1 MSKWLVT
8 ADLHF
13 TNRHSKFKLDRDG
26 ISDLLKAQRDFIFWI
41 ADMLEA
47 EDYDGFILAGDVTD
61 YPTMDPITL
70 TAFNACMKRLFK
82 TGKKII
88 ILEGNHCI
96 SDQGNLY
103 TVVGATKELTLCD
116 NAYMLTQREVLRFDD
131 VTFYCC
137 PYSSDSEEI
146 ESEIAR
152 WNESADRQ
160 NNDVLLFHFPTI
172 NAVLDNGLASKNGV
186 NLSKDIVSNFTVCL
200 GGDFHKPQQLVNTDN
215 AYYVGAPFDLK
226 FGQIGPRV
234 VTSITIENGGYKMEQ
249 IPNPYNFPMIYIK
262 EDEVESLLATDLS
275 RTIAR
280 MTETPSDNSIS
291 VILEEN
297 RKKFYSVHLP
307 SVSKVRRERPKS
319 ANVLSGFG
327 RSRDKD
333 IIGVQL
339 DNIGIDN
346 ELKTVAIN
354 IFQKISEKE

>member
-1 MSKWLVT
+1 MSRWLVT

-26 ISDLLKAQRDFIFWI
+26 VSDLLKAQKDFIFWI
-41 ADMLEA
+41 ADKLEA
-47 EDYDGFILAGDVTD
+47 EEYDGFILAGDVTD

-70 TAFNACMKRLFK
+70 TAFNACMKRLFN

-103 TVVGATKELTLCD
+103 TVVGATKELSLCQ
-116 NAYMLTQREVLRFDD
+116 NAYMMTHRDILKFDD

-137 PYSSDSEEI
+137 PFSSDSEELERQI
-146 ESEIAR
+146 GE
-152 WNESADRQ
+152 WNSTVCRE

-186 NLSKDIVSNFTVCL
+186 NLSREIIDNFTVCL

-226 FGQIGPRV
+226 FGQIGPRI
-234 VTSITIENGGYKMEQ
+234 VTSITIENGSYRMEQ
-249 IPNPYNFPMIYIK
+249 IPNPYNFPMIYLK
-262 EDEVESLLATDLS
+262 EDNINELLAVDLS

-280 MTETPSDNSIS
+280 MSETPSSQDVSIM
-291 VILEEN
+291 LEDN
-297 RKKFYSVHLP
+297 RKKFYSLHLP
-307 SVSKVRRERPKS
+307 SVSKVRKERPKS
-319 ANVLSGFG
+319 TNVLSGFG